1 MFQLLAFRQSEC
13 HKKHQS
19 GYSVLFTVR
28 LFLFRVLIRYLWC
41 ESLFRLPMW
50 IRLVLFFRHAIET
63 FFIPKFAFE
72 FCKHG
77 SLRLSLSNLHFK
89 DEHHTN
95 LALVPPQI
103 QMRRSKLNMD
113 KRKKQF
119 NSLCIICTTLSCAT
133 ATKKKNTDTKETK
146 VSRYHL
152 GK

>member
-41 ESLFRLPMW
+41 EPLFRLPMW

-63 FFIPKFAFE
+63 FFIQKFAFE

-89 DEHHTN
+89 DEQHTN
-95 LALVPPQI
+95 LALVPP
-103 QMRRSKLNMD
+103 
-113 KRKKQF
+113 
-119 NSLCIICTTLSCAT
+119 
-133 ATKKKNTDTKETK
+133 
-146 VSRYHL
+146 
-152 GK
+152 